1 MVLLVNDEGWY
12 VMCDCGEM
20 YNGKL
25 IIVGCLDNLF
35 FSGGEGI

>member
-1 MVLLVNDEGWY
+1 
-12 VMCDCGEM
+12 MCDCGEM